1 MRYTLA
7 ELNAMSEEQLRSLG
21 ESMNIKGAKKM
32 DLMNLGFEILDEQAR
47 SASQKSEA
55 EPEANTNK
63 PKKRGRPKKEKAD
76 EKSQQPE
83 TAAASPAPAPAP
95 KRGRKPAAAKE
106 EKPAA

>member
-63 PKKRGRPKKEKAD
+63 PKKARSSQKREGRREVSAARNCSSISRSCTG
-76 EKSQQPE
+76 SQ
-83 TAAASPAPAPAP
+83 
-95 KRGRKPAAAKE
+95 KRPQARCRQGG
-106 EKPAA
+106 